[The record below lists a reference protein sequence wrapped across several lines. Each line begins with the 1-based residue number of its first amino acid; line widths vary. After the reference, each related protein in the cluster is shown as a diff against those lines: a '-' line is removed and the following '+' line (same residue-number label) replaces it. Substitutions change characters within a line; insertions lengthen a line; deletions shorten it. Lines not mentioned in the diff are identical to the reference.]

1 MLRLRPRIAG
11 AGALEMTAAEHVK
24 SGTLVLGVGNTILTD
39 EGVGPWVVE
48 RLRVLNPDVPG
59 ITWMDGGTLSFSI
72 ATSVEDAERLIVVD
86 ATELRSRPGT
96 VQVFV
101 DEEMDKML
109 GGHGRSIHEVGLM
122 DLMNMARLTERLP
135 QRRALVGIQPGVID
149 WGTEPTAAVGA
160 AMPEAARAVA
170 ALIKEW
176 TGRAITAD

>member
-1 MLRLRPRIAG
+1 
-11 AGALEMTAAEHVK
+11 MTEQAHVQ

-48 RLRVLNPDVPG
+48 RLRALNPDAPG
-59 ITWMDGGTLSFSI
+59 VTWMDGGTLSFSI
-72 ATSVEDAERLIVVD
+72 AAVVEDAEYLVVVD
-86 ATELRSRPGT
+86 ATELRADPGT
-96 VQVFV
+96 VRVFV

-135 QRRALVGIQPGVID
+135 RRRALVGIQPELVD

-160 AMPEAARAVA
+160 AMPVAARAVA
-170 ALIKEW
+170 ELIGEW
-176 TGRAITAD
+176 TGLEIKAE